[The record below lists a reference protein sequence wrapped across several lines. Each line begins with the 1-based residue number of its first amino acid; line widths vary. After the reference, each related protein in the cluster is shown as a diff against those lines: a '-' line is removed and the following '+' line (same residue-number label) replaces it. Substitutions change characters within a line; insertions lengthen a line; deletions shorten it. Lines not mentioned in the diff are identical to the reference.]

1 MVQSMTPGVAE
12 VLAGV
17 IPWAVCLGDCLG
29 PEGLASLL
37 HLPADRLL
45 GDDGRH
51 EARKVKQR

>member
-37 HLPADRLL
+37 HLPADRPL
-45 GDDGRH
+45 GDGR
-51 EARKVKQR
+51 